1 MAIDPAARIRPVRT
15 LDTAWWFDG
24 CLEHR
29 LLVQRCTTCGV
40 LRHPPK
46 PMCARCR
53 SIRWDTVESTGIGSL
68 YSYVVVHHPKAP
80 GFDYPHL
87 VGLVELKEGTRL
99 VGAVVGIQPTQA
111 KIGMPVGLTWL
122 DVDDTLALPQF
133 RAKGAA

>member
-29 LLVQRCTTCGV
+29 LLIQCCTSCGV

-46 PMCARCR
+46 PMCSRCR
-53 SIRWDTVESTGIGSL
+53 SIRWDTVESRGTGSL
-68 YSYVVVHHPKAP
+68 YSYVVVHHPKPP
-80 GFDYPHL
+80 GFEYPHL

-99 VGAVVGIQPTQA
+99 VGEVVGIQPTQA
-111 KIGMPVGLTWL
+111 KIGMPVELTWL
-122 DVDDTLALPQF
+122 DIDDKLTLPQF
-133 RAKGAA
+133 RAEGVG